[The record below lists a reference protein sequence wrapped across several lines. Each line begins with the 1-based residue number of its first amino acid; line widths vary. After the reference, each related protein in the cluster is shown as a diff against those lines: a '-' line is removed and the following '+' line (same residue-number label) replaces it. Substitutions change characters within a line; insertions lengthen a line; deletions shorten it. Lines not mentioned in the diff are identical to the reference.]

1 MNKNIVSKS
10 FQMLI
15 IVFFIGLLIQ
25 SNTIFAQENGSVG
38 FTYTINKADTT
49 PVKTSVIDFSEQEL
63 LSLPGKS
70 VKDNEVKSLI
80 NQKEFYWD
88 VVRDTIASNP
98 DIKPGYRIQ
107 KTYYNYKKGF
117 AMVIDADTLKKIIL
131 YNDYEERPY
140 RIWKK
145 YTGKLPYKLDFD
157 LKRVFVERL
166 LGKPDMIGS
175 KAETVIYLNRHLFIT
190 YFGADPESAII
201 TSITIEKK

>member
-1 MNKNIVSKS
+1 
-10 FQMLI
+10 MLI
-15 IVFFIGLLIQ
+15 IIFFISLIIQ
-25 SNTIFAQENGSVG
+25 PSNIFAQDGGVG

-49 PVKTSVIDFSEQEL
+49 PIKTSVIDFSEQEL
-63 LSLPGKS
+63 LYLPGKS

-88 VVRDTIASNP
+88 VVRDTVASQNP
-98 DIKPGYRIQ
+98 DVKPGYSIQ

-117 AMVIDADTLKKIIL
+117 AMIIESDTLKRIVL

-166 LGKPDMIGS
+166 LGKPDEVGS